1 MTKETI
7 NAFEI
12 KTGETFT
19 YEGRK
24 YFAVANPTGEFAT
37 YIRVIDLQQNV
48 ECEIY
53 LPSGAMVTTVDSD
66 S

>member
-12 KTGETFT
+12 KEGETFI
-19 YEGRK
+19 YDGRK
-24 YFAVANPTGEFAT
+24 YFAVKNPTGEFAT

-53 LPSGAMVTTVDSD
+53 LPSGAMVTTIDSE
-66 S
+66 